1 MNVNGAV
8 LVVKAL
14 QQAQVHWVF
23 GIPGTHNIELYDAML
38 DAGDFRTVL
47 ITDEQ
52 SSGFM
57 ADGVARASGE
67 LAALNLVPGAGLT
80 HALSGIAEAFL
91 DQIPLLV
98 LVCGIR
104 KDTGKSYQLHAIDQ
118 AAVVRPV
125 CKAVFQPGT
134 HAELFQAVT
143 RACALARQA
152 PCGPAVVEIPAELFL
167 LQGQVEA
174 AALNPPSP
182 EPPVQRP
189 LARLEEITAALNG
202 ARSIA
207 LYVGLGALGADL
219 AALADRL
226 DAVVFTTIS
235 GKGVFPE
242 SHPRWAWNT
251 LGRGAPKA
259 IRRIGDDCDL
269 MLAIGCRFG
278 EVATASYGVTP
289 PATLIH
295 VDIDPGVFNRNVQ
308 AQLTQEADAA
318 PFVRALL
325 AGDLK
330 ARAAGPRLGEL
341 REAHQAIRAEQRR
354 PSAREGDPVQPATLF
369 EAVHR
374 LCGPDTVF
382 ACDSGNGL
390 FLAMEHLR
398 LDHPRS
404 FLGPV
409 DYSCMGYSV
418 PAAIGAQLAQP
429 GRAVAAFVGDG
440 AFLMTGLELMT
451 AAAYGAGVLF
461 FLLRDGE
468 LSQIAQ
474 FQRVALGRQTCTT
487 LGGYDALAIARG
499 AGCQALKLDHD
510 ADVERTVQEALAL
523 ARTGRPVLIEVA
535 IDYSRPT
542 SFSQGV
548 IKTNFLRLPWKD
560 RVRMLVRIITRK
572 FQQDRL

>member
-1 MNVNGAV
+1 LNVSGAA
-8 LVVKAL
+8 LVVRAL
-14 QQAQVHWVF
+14 QEARVRWVF
-23 GIPGTHNIELYDAML
+23 GIPGTHNIELYDALL
-38 DAGDFRTVL
+38 DAEGFRTVL

-104 KDTGKSYQLHAIDQ
+104 RDTGMSYQLHAVDQ
-118 AAVVRPV
+118 VAMVRPV
-125 CKAVFQPGT
+125 CKEVLTPAT
-134 HAELFQAVT
+134 HAELHPAVT

-152 PCGPAVVEIPAELFL
+152 PCGPVVVEIPAELFL
-167 LQGQVEA
+167 LQGRAGEA
-174 AALNPPSP
+174 LPAPPAPLPPPLDALPAIKAALD
-182 EPPVQRP
+182 
-189 LARLEEITAALNG
+189 G

-219 AALADRL
+219 VELAERL
-226 DAVVFTTIS
+226 DALVFTTVS

-251 LGRGAPKA
+251 LGRGAPRA
-259 IRRIGDDCDL
+259 IRKLGEGCDL

-295 VDIDPGVFNRNVQ
+295 VDIDPGVFHRNLP

-318 PFVRALL
+318 TFVRALL
-325 AGDLK
+325 AGGLRPRP
-330 ARAAGPRLGEL
+330 ASPRLEAL
-341 REAHQAIRAEQRR
+341 REAHQAVRAEQAR
-354 PSAREGDPVQPATLF
+354 PSEHEGDPVRPATLF

-374 LCGPDTVF
+374 RCGPDTVF
-382 ACDSGNGL
+382 AADSGNGL

-398 LDHPRS
+398 LDRPRC

-409 DYSCMGYSV
+409 DYSCMGYAV

-429 GRAVAAFVGDG
+429 ERRVAAFVGDG
-440 AFLMTGLELMT
+440 AFLMTGLEMMT

-499 AGCQALKLDHD
+499 AGCEALKLEHD
-510 ADVERTVQEALAL
+510 ADVEGVVQEALAL
-523 ARTGRPVLIEVA
+523 AQAGRPVLVEVA

-542 SFSQGV
+542 YFSRGV
-548 IKTNFLRLPWKD
+548 IRTNFLRLAWKD
-560 RVRMLVRIITRK
+560 RLRMVVRILARK
-572 FQQDRL
+572 FQ